1 MRTGTKTLETPRLI
15 LRQFTLK
22 DAHQMFKNYCND
34 FEVCKYVTWNEHGK
48 VENTR
53 EYLKTFVFNYAD
65 TELYRWAIVLK
76 ETSEVVGAIDAVKV
90 DHENKL
96 VEIGWVLAKRYWSQ
110 GLMTEA
116 GKTIVA
122 YLFDQGFEII
132 HAKFDAR
139 NIGSGKVMS
148 KIGMYVSGLEK
159 DVAYK
164 DKNDKVDLIHFEL
177 SKKNYNVTDA
187 FEYDYEKFL
196 NKWGQETQL
205 RMAIEEMSELTK
217 EICKYIR
224 YSKDVSPEIKEQKLP
239 EIIENLKSEVADT
252 LNCVE
257 QVRFM
262 FDKKSI
268 DQIRKQK
275 MDKVKKNF

>member
-1 MRTGTKTLETPRLI
+1 MRTGTIKLQTPRLI
-15 LRQFTLK
+15 LRQFTLQ
-22 DAHQMFKNYCND
+22 DAQQMFDNYCND
-34 FEVCKYVTWNEHGK
+34 PDVCRFVTWNEHGK

-53 EYLKTFVFNYAD
+53 EYLKTFIDNYAD
-65 TELYRWAIVLK
+65 NSLYRWAIVLK
-76 ETSEVVGAIDAVKV
+76 EINQVIGAIDAVKV
-90 DHENKL
+90 ETQNKY
-96 VEIGWVLAKRYWSQ
+96 VEIGWVLAKKYWNK

-122 YLFDQGFEII
+122 YLFDQGFETI

-148 KIGMYVSGLEK
+148 KIGMYIAGLEK
-159 DVAYK
+159 GVAYK
-164 DKNDKVDLIHFEL
+164 NENEKVDLIHFEL
-177 SKKNYNVTDA
+177 NKKNYNVTDA

-196 NKWGQETQL
+196 NKWGQETQM
-205 RMAIEEMSELTK
+205 RMAVEEMSELTK

-224 YSKDVSPEIKEQKLP
+224 YSKDVPAEIKEQKLP
-239 EIIENLKSEVADT
+239 EIIENLESEVADT

-257 QVRFM
+257 QVRYM
-262 FDKKSI
+262 FDKNKI